1 MTSSI
6 LPFVVNH
13 ILEAKKQKDND
24 TSTIQTLNEN
34 IKTLLTLSS
43 SVQVDQSKK
52 ERKKEKKEYITHFN
66 DRMLGS
72 LHHSAYPYNPA

>member
-13 ILEAKKQKDND
+13 ILEAKKQNDND

-43 SVQVDQSKK
+43 SVQEDQSKK
-52 ERKKEKKEYITHFN
+52 KKKKKEYVTHFD
-66 DRMLGS
+66 DRVLGS
-72 LHHSAYPYNPA
+72 LHHPAYPYNPT

>member
-6 LPFVVNH
+6 LPFVVKH

-43 SVQVDQSKK
+43 SVQEDQSKK
-52 ERKKEKKEYITHFN
+52 KKKKKEYVTHFD
-66 DRMLGS
+66 DRVLSS
-72 LHHSAYPYNPA
+72 LHHPAYPYNPT

>member
-43 SVQVDQSKK
+43 SVQEDQSKK
-52 ERKKEKKEYITHFN
+52 KKKKKICNSF
-66 DRMLGS
+66 
-72 LHHSAYPYNPA
+72 